1 MERMTKE
8 QREARHQ
15 LDLIRVPRIEK
26 LMQEQG
32 RRPVDLARLIGLSER
47 GSYLSGVKNNQ
58 TVISDARIAQIANWL
73 DTTVEYLNGETEN
86 PNSPTAS
93 QAATTKLTV
102 DEQYLL
108 DTYRNWCHTY
118 EDHRRL
124 LNVCDQLRA
133 ENALR
138 NETTV

>member
-93 QAATTKLTV
+93 QAATTCLTV

-108 DTYRNWCHTY
+108 ETYRMCHTY

-124 LNVCDQLRA
+124 LDVCDQLRA
-133 ENALR
+133 ENALGAA
-138 NETTV
+138 TTA